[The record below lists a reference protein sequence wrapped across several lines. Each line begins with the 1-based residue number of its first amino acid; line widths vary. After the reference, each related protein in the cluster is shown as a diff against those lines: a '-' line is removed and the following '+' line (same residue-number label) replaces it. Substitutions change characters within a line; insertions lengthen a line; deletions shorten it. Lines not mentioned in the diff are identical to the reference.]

1 MRYFIVDVFGQKK
14 YSGNQLAV
22 VALDKEIPDSE
33 MQKIANEFH
42 FSETTFILPEKRKRN
57 IYDVRIFTPKKEV
70 PFAGHPALGTAYII
84 RNELTKSKTNKI
96 VLNLKAGQIPITF
109 KKDDH
114 REILWMKQIEPTFG
128 RIYDSKDISK
138 MINLS
143 NNDININF
151 PIQEVSTGLP
161 FIIIPITTLQAVK
174 KASTNLLFYK
184 SFFQSI
190 PPRPLLLFCP
200 ETYDK
205 KNDVNCRMFADLFG
219 IPEDPATGS
228 GNGCLAAY
236 LVKHK
241 YFNSCSIDI
250 KAEQGYKI
258 GRKSLLYL
266 RAEKKKDKI
275 DVNVG
280 GNVIKVAEGVLI

>member
-22 VALDKEIPDSE
+22 VVLNEEIPDSR

-42 FSETTFILPEKRKRN
+42 FSETTFVLPEKKKEN
-57 IYDVRIFTPKKEV
+57 IYNVRIFTPKKEV
-70 PFAGHPALGTAYII
+70 PFAGHPTLGTAYII
-84 RNELTKSKTNKI
+84 RNELTNNKTDKI
-96 VLNLKAGQIPITF
+96 ILNLKAGEIPVTF
-109 KKDDH
+109 KKENH

-128 RIYDSKDISK
+128 RIYDSKYISK

-143 NNDININF
+143 NDDIDIKF
-151 PIQEVSTGLP
+151 PIQEVSTGLT
-161 FIIIPITTLQAVK
+161 FLIIPITTLQDVK
-174 KASTNLLFYK
+174 KASTNLHFYK

-190 PPRPLLLFCP
+190 PPKPLLLFCP
-200 ETYDK
+200 ETYDS
-205 KNDVNCRMFADLFG
+205 KNDINCRMFADLFG

-236 LVKHK
+236 LVEYK
-241 YFNSCSIDI
+241 YFGSESINI
-250 KAEQGYKI
+250 KVEQGYEI

-266 RAEKKKDKI
+266 RAEKSKDKI
-275 DVNVG
+275 DVKVG
-280 GNVIKVAEGVLI
+280 GHVIKVAKGVLV